1 MSVPLMV
8 AGELAGLLNV
18 ASPVAAPIG
27 ERDFS
32 AIRLVADRLT
42 AALEI
47 VHERKAAEERL
58 SQARKQLRGG
68 QQLSAQ
74 ESLIDGDTLA
84 YWRPLLEPL
93 LEVAIASAGA
103 APGQDLGM
111 LLVACAET
119 SPDAMSGLAGQVRTI
134 FANRPLV
141 RFAEAE
147 LAVLIAAT
155 SATAVRSEAG
165 DLVALAKAADMEIWC
180 GYASLAPGWG
190 PIELIAAAEA
200 ALEFARRVGPGT
212 VVG

>member
-1 MSVPLMV
+1 MARDP
-8 AGELAGLLNV
+8 AEALALCRYHLI
-18 ASPVAAPIG
+18 A
-27 ERDFS
+27 E
-32 AIRLVADRLT
+32 
-42 AALEI
+42 ALD
-47 VHERKAAEERL
+47 
-58 SQARKQLRGG
+58 RKQLRGG

-103 APGQDLGM
+103 APDQDLGM

-119 SPDAMSGLAGQVRTI
+119 SPDAVSGLAGQVRTI
-134 FANRPLV
+134 FANRPFV

-180 GYASLAPGWG
+180 GCASLAPGWG
-190 PIELIAAAEA
+190 AIELIAAAEA